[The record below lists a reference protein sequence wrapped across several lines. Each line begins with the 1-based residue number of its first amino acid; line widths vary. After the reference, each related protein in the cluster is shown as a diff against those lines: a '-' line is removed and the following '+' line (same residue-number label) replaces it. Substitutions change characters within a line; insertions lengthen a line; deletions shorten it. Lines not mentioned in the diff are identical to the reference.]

1 MKIMGNLIVVVPVD
15 PTLLEKGAGAVKQNF
30 GINDKTETWDLR
42 WRVVSVGD
50 GARYATDS
58 GEIVHVPLQVRVG
71 DIVLLRSSDAS
82 CRDTWDRE
90 KFYWNGA
97 RAMRVIAASNPWEMP
112 CGNIL
117 ALVSRDGVE
126 VNDSPESRAESR

>member
-50 GARYATDS
+50 GARYATDA

>member
-15 PTLLEKGAGAVKQNF
+15 PGLLEKGAGVVKQNF

-42 WRVVSVGD
+42 WRIISVGD
-50 GARYATDS
+50 GTRYATD
-58 GEIVHVPLQVRVG
+58 GGQVVHFPLQVQVG
-71 DIVLLRSSDAS
+71 DIVVLRTSDAS
-82 CRDTWDRE
+82 CRETWDRE
-90 KFYWNGA
+90 KFYWHGV
-97 RAMRVIAASNPWEMP
+97 RAMRVIAASNPWDQP

-126 VNDSPESRAESR
+126 VNDFPEPRG